1 MTQTS
6 APATPGD
13 PAGDPTE
20 APRRATVPVT
30 ASTFVSGV
38 WNRRGDWAGPVAV
51 FVIVF
56 IGYVLFAAQQWAH
69 FTARSWDL
77 GIFTQLLAHYAA
89 LQPPIV
95 DIKGDGYNLLGDHF
109 HPLLAILAPVYA
121 LFPSAFTLLVIQAAC
136 FAFSAAVFTRAA
148 VTRLGTVAGVALGF
162 AFGFAWGLQYAADAQ
177 FHEIALA
184 VPLLTLSLIAV
195 LDRRWAAA
203 TSWGAPLVFVKEDL
217 GLTVVMLGLVIAL
230 LAWRE
235 RPGHSEQ
242 VVAATA
248 PRSPSGA
255 HANPPHGD
263 AAPARA
269 VLQGLGRL
277 SGVSLGAGLA
287 VWGVVWFVIATMI
300 VLPALNPGGEWA
312 YADKADPLSV
322 LTDTAILF
330 NPAKGETIAL
340 LLASSAVLVL
350 RSPLALL
357 LLPTLAWRFLS
368 TNSGYWAPTWHYSAV
383 LIPIVLVALLDAIER
398 GRESRWMRMRAYVRH
413 APAIAVTAAIVLLP
427 GLPLFSLVTAES
439 WEPSPRASS
448 AQAAIAA
455 VPAGASVVS
464 DIGLMNY
471 LVSDHD
477 VYWIGNANPEPDCI
491 VIDTVAGG
499 TPGEWGSVIDVGQRL
514 FPGVGYAAV
523 FDRDGYQVA
532 CR

>member
-13 PAGDPTE
+13 PAG
-20 APRRATVPVT
+20 APRGSAAAAAVPTGERPSVPDRATRWV
-30 ASTFVSGV
+30 ARV
-38 WNRRGDWAGPVAV
+38 WERRRAWAAPVAV
-51 FVIVF
+51 FALVF
-56 IGYVLFAAQQWAH
+56 AGYVLFAAQQWAQ

-77 GIFTQLLAHYAA
+77 GIFTQLLSRYAA

-95 DIKGDGYNLLGDHF
+95 TIKGDGYNLLGDHF
-109 HPLLAILAPVYA
+109 HPLLAVLAPVYA
-121 LFPSAFTLLVIQAAC
+121 VFPSAFTLLVVQAAC
-136 FAFSAAVFTRAA
+136 FALAAAVFTRAA
-148 VTRLGTVAGVALGF
+148 RARLGAATSVALGL

-184 VPLLTLSLIAV
+184 VPLLTLSLVAV
-195 LDRRWAAA
+195 LDRRWLAACL
-203 TSWGAPLVFVKEDL
+203 WGAPLVFVKEDL
-217 GLTVVMLGLVIAL
+217 GLTVVMLGLIVIL

-235 RPGHSEQ
+235 GGVPTTP
-242 VVAATA
+242 ATEA
-248 PRSPSGA
+248 RSGA
-255 HANPPHGD
+255 
-263 AAPARA
+263 APSRF
-269 VLQGLGRL
+269 LL
-277 SGVSLGAGLA
+277 SGMGLGAGLA
-287 VWGVVWFVIATMI
+287 VWGVIWFVVATMI

-330 NPAKGETIAL
+330 APAKGETLAL
-340 LLASSAVLVL
+340 ILVCSAGLVL
-350 RSPLALL
+350 RSPVALL

-398 GRESRWMRMRAYVRH
+398 GRSSRWAWMRAYIRQ
-413 APAIAVTAAIVLLP
+413 APAIAVTAAVVLLP
-427 GLPLFSLVTAES
+427 GLPLFSLVEAAS
-439 WEPSPRASS
+439 WDPSPRAAS
-448 AQAAIAA
+448 AQAAITA
-455 VPAGASVVS
+455 VPDGASVVS

-477 VYWIGNANPEPDCI
+477 VFWIGNDNPAPDCL

-499 TPGEWGSVIDVGQRL
+499 TPGEWGDVIAVGQRL
-514 FPGVGYAAV
+514 FPGVAYTGI
-523 FDRDGYQVA
+523 FDSDGYQVA

>member
-6 APATPGD
+6 VPAAPGQPVDAPAA
-13 PAGDPTE
+13 PA
-20 APRRATVPVT
+20 APRRTPPSGR
-30 ASTFVSGV
+30 ASAFFSGLWDRRRSGV
-38 WNRRGDWAGPVAV
+38 VPVAV
-51 FVIVF
+51 FAVVF
-56 IGYVLFAAQQWAH
+56 LGYVLFAAQQWAQ

-95 DIKGDGYNLLGDHF
+95 DIKGAGYNLLGDHF

-121 LFPSAFTLLVIQAAC
+121 VFPSAFTLLVIQAAC
-136 FAFSAAVFTRAA
+136 FALSAAVFARAA
-148 VTRLGTVAGVALGF
+148 RTRLGDPAGSALGL

-184 VPLLTLSLIAV
+184 VPLLTLSLVAV
-195 LDRRWAAA
+195 LDRRWWAA
-203 TSWGAPLVFVKEDL
+203 TLWSAPLVFVKEDL
-217 GLTVVMLGLVIAL
+217 GLTVVVLGLVIML

-235 RPGHSEQ
+235 RSARPAPAAG
-242 VVAATA
+242 ATA
-248 PRSPSGA
+248 FR
-255 HANPPHGD
+255 
-263 AAPARA
+263 
-269 VLQGLGRL
+269 RL
-277 SGVSLGAGLA
+277 ASFPGVALGASLT
-287 VWGVVWFVIATMI
+287 VWGALWFAVATMI

-322 LTDTAILF
+322 LTDTSILF
-330 NPAKGETIAL
+330 NPAKGETLAL
-340 LLASSAVLVL
+340 ILACSAVLVL

-357 LLPTLAWRFLS
+357 LLPTLAWRFFS

-383 LIPIVLVALLDAIER
+383 LIPIALVALLDAIER
-398 GRESRWMRMRAYVRH
+398 GRSSRWAWMREYVRL

-427 GLPLFSLVTAES
+427 GLPLFSLVKAES
-439 WEPSPRASS
+439 WEPSPRAAS

-455 VPAGASVVS
+455 VPDGASVVS

-499 TPGEWGSVIDVGQRL
+499 TPGEWGSVTDVGERL
-514 FPGVGYAAV
+514 FPGVGYATV

>member
-6 APATPGD
+6 VPAAPGEPVDAAERAGASRPTPTSG
-13 PAGDPTE
+13 
-20 APRRATVPVT
+20 R
-30 ASTFVSGV
+30 ASTFASDVWDRRRNGV
-38 WNRRGDWAGPVAV
+38 VPVAV
-51 FVIVF
+51 FAVVF
-56 IGYVLFAAQQWAH
+56 TGYVLFAAQQWAQ

-95 DIKGDGYNLLGDHF
+95 DIKGAGYNLLGDHF

-121 LFPSAFTLLVIQAAC
+121 VFPSAFTLLVIQAAC
-136 FAFSAAVFTRAA
+136 FALSAAVFARAA
-148 VTRLGTVAGVALGF
+148 RKRLGDTAGVALGL

-184 VPLLTLSLIAV
+184 VPLLTLSLVAV
-195 LDRRWAAA
+195 LDRRWWLA
-203 TSWGAPLVFVKEDL
+203 TLWGAPLVFVKEDL
-217 GLTVVMLGLVIAL
+217 GLTVVVLGLVIML
-230 LAWRE
+230 LTWRE
-235 RPGHSEQ
+235 RRERPALAAALVAGASAPPRRLASVPG
-242 VVAATA
+242 VA
-248 PRSPSGA
+248 
-255 HANPPHGD
+255 
-263 AAPARA
+263 
-269 VLQGLGRL
+269 
-277 SGVSLGAGLA
+277 LGAGLA
-287 VWGVVWFVIATMI
+287 VWGALWFAVATMI
-300 VLPALNPGGEWA
+300 VLPSLNPGGEWA

-322 LTDTAILF
+322 LTDTSILF
-330 NPAKGETIAL
+330 NPAKGETLAL
-340 LLASSAVLVL
+340 ILACSAVLVL

-357 LLPTLAWRFLS
+357 LLPTLAWRFFS

-383 LIPIVLVALLDAIER
+383 LIPIALVALLDAIER
-398 GRESRWMRMRAYVRH
+398 GRASRWARMREYVRL

-427 GLPLFSLVTAES
+427 GLPLFSLVKAES
-439 WEPSPRASS
+439 WEPSPRAAS

-455 VPAGASVVS
+455 VPDGASVVS

-477 VYWIGNANPEPDCI
+477 VYWIGNANPEPDCL

-499 TPGEWGSVIDVGQRL
+499 TPGEWGDVTAVGQRL
-514 FPGVGYAAV
+514 FPGVGYTPV

>member
-6 APATPGD
+6 APAAPGD
-13 PAGDPTE
+13 PVDAPSV
-20 APRRATVPVT
+20 APRRATALGP
-30 ASTFVSGV
+30 ASGV
-38 WNRRGDWAGPVAV
+38 ASRVWGRRRDWAGPVAV

-56 IGYVLFAAQQWAH
+56 VGYVLFAAQQWAH

-109 HPLLAILAPVYA
+109 HPLLAVLAPIYA
-121 LFPSAFTLLVIQAAC
+121 IFPSAFTLLVIQAAC
-136 FAFSAAVFTRAA
+136 FALSAAVFTRAA
-148 VTRLGTVAGVALGF
+148 LTRLGPIAGVALGL

-195 LDRRWAAA
+195 LDRRWGVA
-203 TSWGAPLVFVKEDL
+203 TLWGAPLVFVKEDL
-217 GLTVVMLGLVIAL
+217 GLTVVMLGLVIML

-235 RPGHSEQ
+235 RRGHPHEDVSA
-242 VVAATA
+242 VARHGRAGVA
-248 PRSPSGA
+248 PRTGVGSAPS
-255 HANPPHGD
+255 
-263 AAPARA
+263 
-269 VLQGLGRL
+269 VLRGLARL

-287 VWGVVWFVIATMI
+287 VWGVVWFVVATMI

-330 NPAKGETIAL
+330 NPAKGETLAL
-340 LLASSAVLVL
+340 ILASSAALVL

-368 TNSGYWAPTWHYSAV
+368 TNTGYWAPTWHYSAV

-398 GRESRWMRMRAYVRH
+398 GRSSRWAWMRAYVRQ

-427 GLPLFSLVTAES
+427 GLPLFSLVTAAG
-439 WEPSPRASS
+439 WEPSPRAAS
-448 AQAAIAA
+448 ARAAIAA

-471 LVSDHD
+471 LVSDHE

-499 TPGEWGSVIDVGQRL
+499 TPGEWGSVTDVGQRL
-514 FPGVGYAAV
+514 FPGVGYGVV
-523 FDRDGYQVA
+523 FDGDGYQVA

>member
-6 APATPGD
+6 VPVAPGQPADAPAP
-13 PAGDPTE
+13 PV
-20 APRRATVPVT
+20 APRRTPPSGR
-30 ASTFVSGV
+30 ASAFFSGL
-38 WNRRGDWAGPVAV
+38 WGRRRSWAVPVAV
-51 FVIVF
+51 FAVVF
-56 IGYVLFAAQQWAH
+56 LAYVLFAAQQWAH

-95 DIKGDGYNLLGDHF
+95 DIKGAGYNLLGDHF

-121 LFPSAFTLLVIQAAC
+121 VFPSAFTLLVIQAAC
-136 FAFSAAVFTRAA
+136 FAFSAAVFARAA
-148 VTRLGTVAGVALGF
+148 RKRLGNPAGLALGL

-184 VPLLTLSLIAV
+184 VPLLTLSLVAV
-195 LDRRWAAA
+195 LDRRWWSA
-203 TSWGAPLVFVKEDL
+203 TLWGAPLVFVKEDL
-217 GLTVVMLGLVIAL
+217 GLTVVVLGLVIVL

-235 RPGHSEQ
+235 RPARPAPG
-242 VVAATA
+242 AAA
-248 PRSPSGA
+248 PR
-255 HANPPHGD
+255 HL
-263 AAPARA
+263 APM
-269 VLQGLGRL
+269 
-277 SGVSLGAGLA
+277 SGVTLGATLA
-287 VWGVVWFVIATMI
+287 VWGALWFAVATLI

-322 LTDTAILF
+322 LTDTSILF
-330 NPAKGETIAL
+330 NPAKGETLAL
-340 LLASSAVLVL
+340 ILACSAVLVL

-357 LLPTLAWRFLS
+357 LLPTLAWRFFS

-383 LIPIVLVALLDAIER
+383 LVPIALVALLDAIER
-398 GRESRWMRMRAYVRH
+398 GRASRWAWMREYVRL

-427 GLPLFSLVTAES
+427 GLPLFSLVKAEG
-439 WEPSPRASS
+439 WEPSPRAAS

-455 VPAGASVVS
+455 VPDGASVVS

-477 VYWIGNANPEPDCI
+477 VYWIGNANPEPDCV
-491 VIDTVAGG
+491 VIDTIAGG
-499 TPGEWGSVIDVGQRL
+499 TPGEWGSAPDVGERL
-514 FPGVGYAAV
+514 FPGVGYTAV